1 MNFKLKQ
8 NIKLK
13 ISTVQA
19 NISEKANLENFVC
32 DKVYNRSW
40 NIIFRSSQHVSIS
53 AIESRVSRA
62 IHEKV

>member
-19 NISEKANLENFVC
+19 DILEKANLENFVC

-40 NIIFRSSQHVSIS
+40 DIIFSSN
-53 AIESRVSRA
+53 SRVSGIGFRVS
-62 IHEKV
+62 KVINEEL